1 MAHSGKMTKVE
12 LQGSISL
19 AVILFLR
26 MLGLFLILPVFVLY
40 ARDLPGATPI
50 LVGIAFG
57 IYGLTQ
63 AGLQIPLG
71 ILSDKIGRRPVIIIG
86 LLIFAGGSVIAAISN
101 SIGSMILGR
110 CLQGAG
116 VISAATL
123 ALVADLTRET
133 QRTKAMALIGIG
145 IGLAFALA
153 FTVGPLLSATIGGQG
168 IFMLSA
174 GLAIFAI
181 ILLLGFVPKTK
192 KTAFHNDAEVVINRL
207 GQAIKNQGLVG
218 LNFGI
223 FALHAILMANFVI
236 IPVAL
241 EDFADFASVRHWQIY
256 LPVFFGSFLMVTPA
270 ILLGERHELGAVFYK
285 YAIVMLMLSQ
295 FAFYCWHRHVETLAI
310 ILLVFFTAFNYLE
323 ASLPALVSKTA
334 PPESKG
340 TALGIYASSQF
351 LGTFTG
357 GLAAGIIQ
365 AYIGASAIFVFGGIM
380 AFAWLVILKGNRSI
394 KREVKI

>member
-1 MAHSGKMTKVE
+1 MIQSSKMTKVE
-12 LQGSISL
+12 LQASISL
-19 AVILFLR
+19 AAVLFLR

-50 LVGIAFG
+50 LVGVAFG

-63 AGLQIPLG
+63 AGLQIPFGL
-71 ILSDKIGRRPVIIIG
+71 LSDKIGRRPVIVFG
-86 LLIFAGGSVIAAISN
+86 LLIFAGGSAIAALSN

-123 ALVADLTRET
+123 ALVADLTRAA

-153 FTVGPLLSATIGGQG
+153 FIAGPLLSGLIGGRG

-174 GLAIFAI
+174 GLALCAV
-181 ILLLGFVPKTK
+181 ILLLGCVPKPEET
-192 KTAFHNDAEVVINRL
+192 TFHHDTEVAINRL
-207 GQAIKNQGLVG
+207 GQAFRNRRLVG
-218 LNFGI
+218 LNLGI
-223 FALHAILMANFVI
+223 FVLHAVLMANFVM

-241 EDFADFASVRHWQIY
+241 EDFADFALARHWQIY
-256 LPVFFGSFLMVTPA
+256 LPVFLGSFFIVVPA
-270 ILLGERHELGAVFYK
+270 ILLGERHDLDTVFYRC
-285 YAIVMLMLSQ
+285 AIIVLILSQ
-295 FAFYCWHRHVETLAI
+295 FAFYYWHRHLEALVITLFA
-310 ILLVFFTAFNYLE
+310 FFTAFNYLE

-334 PPESKG
+334 TPKNRG

-351 LGTFTG
+351 LGTFMG
-357 GLAAGIIQ
+357 GLGAGVIQ
-365 AYIGASAIFVFGGIM
+365 VYGGSSAIFVFSGIM
-380 AFAWLVILKGNRSI
+380 AFVWLVSLPYWGRLNKTS
-394 KREVKI
+394 